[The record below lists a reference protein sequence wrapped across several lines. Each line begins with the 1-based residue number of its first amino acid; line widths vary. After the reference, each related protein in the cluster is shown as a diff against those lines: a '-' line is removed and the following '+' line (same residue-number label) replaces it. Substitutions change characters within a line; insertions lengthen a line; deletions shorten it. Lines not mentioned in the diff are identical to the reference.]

1 MKEQTIFL
9 IVVIVSTIMFFCQI
23 ALVFLN
29 ISPLVTILS
38 GILTPLSMALIIL
51 GIKGLTLE

>member
-9 IVVIVSTIMFFCQI
+9 ITVIVSTIMFFCQI
-23 ALVFLN
+23 ALVLLN

-38 GILTPLSMALIIL
+38 VILAPLSMALIIL
-51 GIKGLTLE
+51 GIKGLTL